1 MMTLR
6 SKLASLCIS
15 GFKSFAYAPRD
26 ERPLGETRVAT
37 YQGKRTTFGDITV
50 FLGANGAGK
59 SNVVSAF
66 RLLNFLTTGALQDFV
81 GRSGG
86 AVSLLHYG
94 PAVTPRMELMLEF
107 TADDRLSRYT
117 CTLASA
123 APDTLIFT
131 NEEVTYHS
139 AGYPN
144 PQRVPLGAG
153 HKESQ
158 LESEARSGSK
168 AAKTVGV
175 VLNLL
180 RECRTYQFHDT
191 SENARIRK
199 GGYIE
204 DTKYLRSDAGNL
216 AAFLMRLRENDRRYY
231 DLIVRTVGQVCP
243 EFADFELASSDRN
256 PNNVLLNWRGRHHG
270 DYLLGPHQLS
280 DGTLRFMAL
289 ATLFLQPADMIPSAI
304 IIDEPEL
311 GLHPAA
317 LGVLADLVRGASER
331 SQVIVA
337 TQSETFVNHFDLE
350 HIRPMTHAMGES
362 RFLDLDPSDFK
373 HWLEEYS
380 TGELWEKN
388 VFGAGPR
395 YE

>member
-1 MMTLR
+1 MPTVRSRLR
-6 SKLASLCIS
+6 SIYLS
-15 GFKSFAYAPRD
+15 GFKSFAYS
-26 ERPLGETRVAT
+26 PLGKPGLGKDDPAYV
-37 YQGKRTTFGDITV
+37 GKRTTFGDVTV

-66 RLLNFLTTGALQDFV
+66 RLLNFMLTGALQDFV
-81 GRSGG
+81 GRGGG

-94 PAVTPRMELMLEF
+94 PRVTPRMQLMIEF
-107 TADDRLSRYT
+107 TDDNAMNRYA
-117 CTLASA
+117 CTLAAA

-131 NEEVTYHS
+131 DEEVWLS
-139 AGYPN
+139 KSGYAV
-144 PQRVPLGAG
+144 PQQVPLGAG

-158 LESEARSGSK
+158 LEAASK
-168 AAKTVGV
+168 TGDKKAKTASV

-180 RECRTYQFHDT
+180 RSCRTYQFHDT
-191 SENARIRK
+191 SENAKLRK
-199 GGYIE
+199 GAYVE
-204 DTKYLRSDAGNL
+204 DSKYLRSDAGNL
-216 AAFLMRLRENDRRYY
+216 AAFLAGLRQNHRAYY

-243 EFADFELASSDRN
+243 EFADFELAPSDRTPTN
-256 PNNVLLNWRGRHHG
+256 ILLNWRGRHHG
-270 DYLLGPHQLS
+270 DYLLGPHQIS

-289 ATLFLQPADMIPSAI
+289 AALFLQPPELMPSAI

-317 LGVLADLVRGASER
+317 LGVLADLVKGASER

-337 TQSETFVNHFDLE
+337 TQSETFVNHFALE
-350 HIRPMTHAMGES
+350 QIRPITHSKGES
-362 RFLDLDPSDFK
+362 RFLDLEPSDFT

-388 VFGAGPR
+388 VFGGGPR
-395 YE
+395 YD